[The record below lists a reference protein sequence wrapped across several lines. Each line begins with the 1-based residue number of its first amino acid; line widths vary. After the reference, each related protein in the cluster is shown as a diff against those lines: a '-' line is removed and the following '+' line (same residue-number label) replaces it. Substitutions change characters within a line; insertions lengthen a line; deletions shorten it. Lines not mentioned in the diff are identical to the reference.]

1 MDDTIRKDPDT
12 GTRKKNKNIMAAPQS
27 AQQEGNAAF
36 YDDDIDSLEGSDVE
50 ISYAQGAGAA
60 DYPQGYDEG
69 G

>member
-1 MDDTIRKDPDT
+1 
-12 GTRKKNKNIMAAPQS
+12 MAAPQS